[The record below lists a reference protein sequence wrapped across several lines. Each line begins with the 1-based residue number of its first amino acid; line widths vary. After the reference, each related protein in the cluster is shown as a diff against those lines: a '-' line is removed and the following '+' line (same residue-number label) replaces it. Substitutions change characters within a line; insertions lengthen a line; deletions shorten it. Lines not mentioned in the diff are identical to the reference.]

1 MPTRVSEPT
10 KFDPG
15 IRPEAPVIDAPSRP
29 RDWRNPAK
37 RPRFRARNVL
47 LLAALFGLVVLLAV
61 LFGPEAQPV
70 DTGQAARADMIV
82 TVSSEGKTRVK
93 QQYDV
98 TAPVGGRLRRV
109 PLKAGADIVQ
119 GQTVLATIEPPA
131 PQFNDMR
138 ATTEL
143 TAKVRVAESALA
155 QAQADLVRA
164 RAQLEFAEKDVVRY
178 RELAAT
184 GVTAQR
190 SLSQYQMEADIRRS
204 AMNVAVK
211 MVEQRQAEL
220 EQARASLLGP
230 AAPAAGQP
238 APVVEVRAPVTGQV
252 LDVQRESET
261 VVTQGQP
268 IMTVGDVRNIEIMLE
283 MLSEDAVKVRPGMRA
298 FIEGWGGSSL
308 NARVRLVEPFS
319 YTKISALGIEEQR
332 VHVLLDF
339 TDPVEKWQAM
349 GHGYRVTGKVVT
361 WEGPDTLTVP
371 MGALFRDGAQ
381 WAVYTVD
388 DHVARL
394 RHVQLGHLNETQ
406 AEVVGGLLPGAE
418 VILHP
423 SDRIADGIP
432 VRPRT

>member
-1 MPTRVSEPT
+1 LA
-10 KFDPG
+10 PG
-15 IRPEAPVIDAPSRP
+15 ADAPP
-29 RDWRNPAK
+29 RAEDWRRSAK
-37 RPRFRARNVL
+37 RRRFRGRNVL
-47 LLAALFGLVVLLAV
+47 LLAALFGLVVLLAI

-70 DTGQAARADMIV
+70 DTAAAARADMIV

-98 TAPVGGRLRRV
+98 NAPVGGRLRRV
-109 PLKAGADIVQ
+109 PLKAGADIV
-119 GQTVLATIEPPA
+119 GGETVLATIEPPA
-131 PQFNDMR
+131 PQFNDAR
-138 ATTEL
+138 SQTEL
-143 TAKVRVAESALA
+143 LAKVRAAESALA
-155 QAQADLVRA
+155 QAEADLIRA
-164 RAQLEFAEKDVVRY
+164 RSQLDFAEKDVVRY
-178 RELAAT
+178 RDLAAQ

-190 SLSQYQMEADIRRS
+190 SLSQYVVEADTRR
-204 AMNVAVK
+204 AALAVANK

-220 EQARASLLGP
+220 EQAHASLIGP
-230 AAPAAGQP
+230 AAIAVGQP
-238 APVVEVRAPVTGQV
+238 MPVVEVRAPVTGRV

-261 VVTQGQP
+261 VINQGQP
-268 IMTVGDVRNIEIMLE
+268 IMTVGDVRDIEVMLE

-298 FIEGWGGSSL
+298 FIEGWGGTPL

-319 YTKISALGIEEQR
+319 YTKVSALGIEEQR

-339 TDPVEKWQAM
+339 TDPLEKWQAM

-361 WEGPDTLTVP
+361 WEGKDTLTLP
-371 MGALFRDGAQ
+371 MGALFRDGTR

-394 RHVQLGHLNETQ
+394 RHVELGHLNENE
-406 AEVVGGLLPGAE
+406 AEVVGGIPPGAE